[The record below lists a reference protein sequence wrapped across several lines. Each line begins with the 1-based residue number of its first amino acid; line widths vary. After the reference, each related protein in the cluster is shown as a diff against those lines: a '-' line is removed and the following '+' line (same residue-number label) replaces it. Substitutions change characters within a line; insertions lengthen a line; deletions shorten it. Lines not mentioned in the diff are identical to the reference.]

1 MAVQRPEEA
10 LKFFNANDVAE
21 LDVDTSWPK
30 VLLTSHF
37 AKGQKFATG
46 RRRRRYAFLFVAS
59 MLSGAMA
66 FVIVGAAHLLADSKP
81 QQVLGQ
87 ALGPHPFLSTYLIVG
102 GIAAGLTALLTWRSR
117 PDLAR
122 SANGY
127 LQEWVEAGREAVIV
141 GVGLALVVYF
151 WHPNSLGHPFSRGT
165 ILLTV
170 PLLAAA
176 LGAVRGGVR
185 FVAARFA

>member
-1 MAVQRPEEA
+1 MRPEDRGGRDA
-10 LKFFNANDVAE
+10 VPMMNPASAIAMTTAARVTFLAAASF
-21 LDVDTSWPK
+21 LC
-30 VLLTSHF
+30 
-37 AKGQKFATG
+37 AT
-46 RRRRRYAFLFVAS
+46 A
-59 MLSGAMA
+59 A
-66 FVIVGAAHLLADSKP
+66 FVVVGVAHLLADSKP

-102 GIAAGLTALLTWRSR
+102 GIATGLTALLTWRSR

>member
-1 MAVQRPEEA
+1 MPDPDIVRSHDDALPNAQFLRPEDRGGRDA
-10 LKFFNANDVAE
+10 VPMMNPASAIAMTTAARVTFLAAASF
-21 LDVDTSWPK
+21 LC
-30 VLLTSHF
+30 
-37 AKGQKFATG
+37 AT
-46 RRRRRYAFLFVAS
+46 A
-59 MLSGAMA
+59 A
-66 FVIVGAAHLLADSKP
+66 FVVVGVAHLLADSKP

-127 LQEWVEAGREAVIV
+127 LEEWVEAGREAIIV